1 MGKTKARRPAN
12 AGSGE
17 PPPTL
22 PQELVVHVARQAPRP
37 QVIARMSR
45 TCKGWAAALH
55 SPEGDFLWKSMA
67 LEKFPRVRV
76 MLEALEIKSFKTFYR
91 QQRLADRPR
100 LVKKPKLPAL
110 DEYVFSVQIFSDAAA
125 CEPFSFA
132 STMKY
137 QRNVRGLCTAVLPTS
152 ETTANVTWFRPF
164 VDAQRSAHEAPGANE
179 APLDKATEA
188 AACYLELLS
197 ALRMTIHVTR
207 SSDNSTLRLADGL
220 RFTGESGWIGHTKYS
235 TGIMSD
241 SDAVALLSSHSD
253 AGKAA
258 LTPPSFLTSSL
269 GVQLWENMQDW
280 TPRGYKKPAA
290 GEDTV
295 VVILN
300 FAYNNFKHP
309 DTPDPNDPEWDEANN
324 LAYMDYMDQK
334 AIVEWLGR
342 CAPWPKV

>member
-1 MGKTKARRPAN
+1 MARNAYWRARIMGKTKARRPAN

-132 STMKY
+132 STM
-137 QRNVRGLCTAVLPTS
+137 AVLH
-152 ETTANVTWFRPF
+152 
-164 VDAQRSAHEAPGANE
+164 D
-179 APLDKATEA
+179 
-188 AACYLELLS
+188 
-197 ALRMTIHVTR
+197 
-207 SSDNSTLRLADGL
+207 
-220 RFTGESGWIGHTKYS
+220 
-235 TGIMSD
+235 
-241 SDAVALLSSHSD
+241 
-253 AGKAA
+253 
-258 LTPPSFLTSSL
+258 
-269 GVQLWENMQDW
+269 
-280 TPRGYKKPAA
+280 
-290 GEDTV
+290 
-295 VVILN
+295 
-300 FAYNNFKHP
+300 
-309 DTPDPNDPEWDEANN
+309 
-324 LAYMDYMDQK
+324 
-334 AIVEWLGR
+334 
-342 CAPWPKV
+342 